1 MLETGSVSARS
12 TQNILL
18 KNLMDASMGAIMWWM
33 CGHGVAYD
41 GQNGFIGTAGPS
53 YFTNGPER
61 ADHQG
66 YPTESSRTGY
76 DWATWWF
83 QFTFAAASTTI
94 VSGAVAERTHLLSYI
109 VYTMAITLLVY
120 PVVVHW
126 VWSDYGWISPTNP
139 NAVLHGVID
148 FAGSGVVHMTGGF
161 SSLFAAAIVGPR
173 VGRFDRGSRKGRI
186 FNLGLGA
193 PCPMPGHS
201 TVLQALGTF
210 ILWMGW

>member
-76 DWATWWF
+76 DWAKWWF

-94 VSGAVAERTHLLSYI
+94 VSGAVAERTYLLSYI

-126 VWSDYGWISPTNP
+126 AWSDYGWISPTNP

-186 FNLGLGA
+186 FNLGQGA